1 MTAAPRSGTLA
12 ASSKNTAGELEMEIG
27 FIGLGSMGGPMSRRL
42 VEAGHKL
49 TVFDTRK
56 EAMEPLVKLGAA
68 AARSVADVADRVETV
83 MTSLPSLDIGFQVA
97 CGEQGLTR
105 GNRIKR
111 YVDLSTTGSRAA
123 VKTAEVMQKRGIVQI
138 DCPVSGGV
146 AGAEKGT
153 LAVMTSGPKEDVE
166 QLRPALEVFGKVF
179 YCGDRPGLAQTLKLV
194 NNLLSVTALAITSEG
209 MVMGVKAGL
218 DPNLMVE
225 VINAGSGRNSAT
237 QDKFPKSVIPRTFDF
252 GFATGLSYKDVKL
265 CLEEA
270 EAMGVPMMVGN
281 AVRQLLAI
289 AKATEGPD
297 SDFTSIVKPV
307 ERWAGVEVKGK

>member
-1 MTAAPRSGTLA
+1 
-12 ASSKNTAGELEMEIG
+12 MEIG

-42 VEAGHKL
+42 IEAGHKL

-56 EAMEPLVKLGAA
+56 EAMEPLIKLGAT

-83 MTSLPSLDIGFQVA
+83 MTSLPSLDIGFKVA
-97 CGEQGLTR
+97 CGEDGLTR

-179 YCGDRPGLAQTLKLV
+179 YCGERPGLAQSMKLA
-194 NNLLSVTALAITSEG
+194 NNFL
-209 MVMGVKAGL
+209 
-218 DPNLMVE
+218 
-225 VINAGSGRNSAT
+225 SAT
-237 QDKFPKSVIPRTFDF
+237 AWRQAPRRLRW
-252 GFATGLSYKDVKL
+252 GSRPG
-265 CLEEA
+265 
-270 EAMGVPMMVGN
+270 
-281 AVRQLLAI
+281 
-289 AKATEGPD
+289 
-297 SDFTSIVKPV
+297 SI
-307 ERWAGVEVKGK
+307 RA